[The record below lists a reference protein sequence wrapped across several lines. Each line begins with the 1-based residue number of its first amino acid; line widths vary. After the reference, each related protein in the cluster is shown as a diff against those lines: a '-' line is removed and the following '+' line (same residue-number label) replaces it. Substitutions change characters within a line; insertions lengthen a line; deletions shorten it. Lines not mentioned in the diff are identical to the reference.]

1 MIVTVFRTRLNAGVD
16 EEYSSVAERMSALA
30 RTMPGYKSHKTFTA
44 EDGERVTLVEFESME
59 EQLAWRRNPE
69 HAEAI
74 RMGRETFYSE
84 LQIQVCEVL
93 RKGES
98 PAP

>member
-1 MIVTVFRTRLNAGVD
+1 MIVTVFRTRLNSGVD
-16 EEYSSVAERMSALA
+16 AEYSLVAERMSALA
-30 RTMPGYKSHKTFTA
+30 RTMPGYISHKTFTA

-59 EQLAWRRNPE
+59 GQSAWRRNGE
-69 HAEAI
+69 HTEAM

-84 LQIQVCEVL
+84 LKIQVCEVL

>member
-1 MIVTVFRTRLNAGVD
+1 LIVTVFRTRLNADVD

-30 RTMPGYKSHKTFTA
+30 RTMPGYISHKTFTA

-69 HAEAI
+69 HTEAI
-74 RMGRETFYSE
+74 RMGRDTFYSE
-84 LQIQVCEVL
+84 LKIQVCEVL